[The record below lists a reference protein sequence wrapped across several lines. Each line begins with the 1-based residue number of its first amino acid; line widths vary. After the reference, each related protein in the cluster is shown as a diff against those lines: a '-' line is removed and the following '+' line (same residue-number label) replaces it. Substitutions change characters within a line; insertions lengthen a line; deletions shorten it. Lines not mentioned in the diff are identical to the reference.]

1 MASGVEHMMVS
12 GDIPRILTSEKE
24 GLPGNQ
30 RLAIVPLVLLF
41 LRLTG
46 SVAFGV
52 SPQTVV
58 LLYLL

>member
-46 SVAFGV
+46 GV
-52 SPQTVV
+52 SF
-58 LLYLL
+58 